1 MGKCCVTE
9 IKSNR
14 NGKNTAQISLAE
26 TKPCDDME
34 NCTEEPRIRS
44 CDKSSCYKTEV
55 WLMGY
60 SL

>member
-1 MGKCCVTE
+1 MAA

-34 NCTEEPRIRS
+34 KRTEEPKELEAVIRAAIIRLK
-44 CDKSSCYKTEV
+44 C
-55 WLMGY
+55 GY

>member
-1 MGKCCVTE
+1 MTE

-34 NCTEEPRIRS
+34 KGTEEPKVLEAVIRVAAIIRQK
-44 CDKSSCYKTEV
+44 C
-55 WLMGY
+55 GY